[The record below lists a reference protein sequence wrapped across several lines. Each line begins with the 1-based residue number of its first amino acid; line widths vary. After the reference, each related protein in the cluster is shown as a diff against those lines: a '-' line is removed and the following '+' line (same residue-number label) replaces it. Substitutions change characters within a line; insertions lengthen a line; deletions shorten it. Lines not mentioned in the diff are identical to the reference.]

1 VVNCNAASAAAA
13 ARLLPTET
21 TDARKVKGSPL
32 LGLAS
37 IWLASACGARSALLA
52 AEEADSGAQQ
62 DAAVL
67 VGFSDS
73 DQPAPIGSVVGG
85 SPDSAVTGP
94 MQAGAPAPPIALDA
108 AAPSIVLDAASMPI
122 VLDAASTAC
131 THWGGASSDGDGRC
145 GVAFGELCG
154 DINYQASC
162 QCPRGSCVCFG
173 PTTHVVSY
181 AFCPSCGIPVPGG
194 PNRPPSLDPMRDQVL
209 ALCGFPH

>member
-1 VVNCNAASAAAA
+1 VVNWNAAAA
-13 ARLLPTET
+13 APRLLPTET

-32 LGLAS
+32 LGLAA
-37 IWLASACGARSALLA
+37 IGLASACGARSALLA
-52 AEEADSGAQQ
+52 TEEVDAGVQQ

-85 SPDSAVTGP
+85 SPDSASTGP
-94 MQAGAPAPPIALDA
+94 MQTGAG
-108 AAPSIVLDAASMPI
+108 STPI

-154 DINYQASC
+154 DINYQVSC

-173 PTTHVVSY
+173 PTTHVVNY
-181 AFCPSCGIPVPGG
+181 AFCPSCGLPPPGANIP
-194 PNRPPSLDPMRDQVL
+194 PNVGQMRDQVL
-209 ALCGFPH
+209 ALCGFPL